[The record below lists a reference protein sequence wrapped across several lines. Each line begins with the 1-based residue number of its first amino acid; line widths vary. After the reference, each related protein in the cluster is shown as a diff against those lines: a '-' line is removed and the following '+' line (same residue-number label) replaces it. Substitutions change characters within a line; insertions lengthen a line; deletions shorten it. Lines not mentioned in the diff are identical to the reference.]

1 MNKNIFKALI
11 FSICTIFLL
20 TISITGFILYND
32 YKIGIQASEIKIQKL
47 VEKTNESIAKNQY
60 PNKEFIK
67 DFTNAIGALDQY
79 KLINLKSTEQNIY
92 DYNSNT
98 NQLTNLFTITK
109 STIITDSPKLSLTLT
124 VSIYTVLPTSVFSKI
139 KIAFLIILATTFLS
153 ALMLIY
159 LYLSNENYNDIVSKS
174 KNTASQDNSINDEL
188 DLNFNEDS
196 NFLYENSNEPN
207 NIYELNTTD
216 NNFLDENSLDY
227 NIEEDNYKSNNTN
240 LSDETSLD
248 YDMNYSEYDSPSDFK
263 SDEIE
268 TISDALNFD
277 YDSFSEESNVSEFIE
292 DTPNDGSQIVEY
304 KEDIIDNSSTDDTT
318 EQVSEYFDNETGL
331 CKNELLITRLE
342 SELAR
347 ASSSELE
354 LSIILIQIPDIKLS
368 NECGIQ
374 ICKNVLDIFHYRDM
388 IFEYKNDG
396 IAIIYSNANIDKS
409 IETSEQIYAEICT
422 TLAKYDINSKPIFGI
437 ASRSLRF
444 ISGER
449 LIVEAEQALL
459 HAKEDVDSPI
469 IAFRVN
475 PEKYRKFM
483 AMKNR

>member
-1 MNKNIFKALI
+1 MKNIFKALI

-159 LYLSNENYNDIVSKS
+159 LYLSNENYNDNVSKS

-196 NFLYENSNEPN
+196 NFFY
-207 NIYELNTTD
+207 YYLN
-216 NNFLDENSLDY
+216 
-227 NIEEDNYKSNNTN
+227 
-240 LSDETSLD
+240 
-248 YDMNYSEYDSPSDFK
+248 
-263 SDEIE
+263 
-268 TISDALNFD
+268 
-277 YDSFSEESNVSEFIE
+277 
-292 DTPNDGSQIVEY
+292 
-304 KEDIIDNSSTDDTT
+304 
-318 EQVSEYFDNETGL
+318 
-331 CKNELLITRLE
+331 
-342 SELAR
+342 
-347 ASSSELE
+347 
-354 LSIILIQIPDIKLS
+354 
-368 NECGIQ
+368 
-374 ICKNVLDIFHYRDM
+374 
-388 IFEYKNDG
+388 
-396 IAIIYSNANIDKS
+396 
-409 IETSEQIYAEICT
+409 
-422 TLAKYDINSKPIFGI
+422 
-437 ASRSLRF
+437 
-444 ISGER
+444 
-449 LIVEAEQALL
+449 
-459 HAKEDVDSPI
+459 
-469 IAFRVN
+469 
-475 PEKYRKFM
+475 
-483 AMKNR
+483 